1 MGPPKLNLLNVRLL
15 PQGLQLFQPPV
26 LARLLYICS
35 SAQEAPRHSMS
46 ASTKVQTRPVLP
58 FPGPPTQTHCA
69 EMTALSRV
77 STSSSIQREKHH
89 FFLLPFLLCHV
100 DQAIALLR
108 PAEWMHWRRGREHW
122 PGSQLELFCISFC
135 KRHKPPEPCFPGSPV
150 INSCCLGEG
159 EDKKTWVWSGPFL
172 YLPLSVCSLYLLLI
186 KYSIPQNKQTKKYTK
201 SPVGIEGK

>member
-1 MGPPKLNLLNVRLL
+1 
-15 PQGLQLFQPPV
+15 
-26 LARLLYICS
+26 
-35 SAQEAPRHSMS
+35 MS

-89 FFLLPFLLCHV
+89 FFLLPFLLCYV

-172 YLPLSVCSLYLLLI
+172 HLPLSVCSLYLLLI
-186 KYSIPQNKQTKKYTK
+186 KYSIPQNKQKKIHKESCWNRGKVKLKLWFRWGLHMRKLLCHAGSYYGKTK
-201 SPVGIEGK
+201 IAEGDD